1 MGRRAPV
8 LSDLDTVGHPA
19 SKEMLRDEHDDAK
32 DMAHANDDFQ
42 PAIGHFA
49 PIRLRFTR

>member
-1 MGRRAPV
+1 M
-8 LSDLDTVGHPA
+8 LFDLDKVGHAA
-19 SKEMLRDEHDDAK
+19 SKEMLRDEHDYPK